1 MKITLVN
8 CHWGNVGLPGGIDLP
23 PGKVAVLEVTED
35 ERNHWASLN
44 HVKIFDAPPAPPG
57 EPVPAAGAP
66 ADNKGRLQQ
75 NDEVGATP
83 GKRRAGRPG
92 KVKP

>member
-23 PGKVAVLEVTED
+23 PGQAVILEVTED
-35 ERNHWASLN
+35 ERATWAGLN
-44 HVKIFDAPPAPPG
+44 IVKIFDSPSSSAGRPIPD
-57 EPVPAAGAP
+57 EVPDAE
-66 ADNKGRLQQ
+66 NKGCLQQ
-75 NDEVGATP
+75 NNEVGAAP